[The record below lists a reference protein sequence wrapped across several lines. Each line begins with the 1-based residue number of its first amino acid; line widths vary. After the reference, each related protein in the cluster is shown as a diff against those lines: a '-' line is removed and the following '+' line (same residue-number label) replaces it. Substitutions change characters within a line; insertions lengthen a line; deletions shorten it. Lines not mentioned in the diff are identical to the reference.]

1 MQPSVPLT
9 LRDTMKI
16 LLGILFF
23 PFTVLFV
30 VLMSMTWA
38 TMWAFGVPITVRRS
52 GRVIGEIRW
61 FKYIPLDN
69 KSRF

>member
-9 LRDTMKI
+9 LREIMKI

-23 PFTVLFV
+23 PLTVLFV
-30 VLMSMTWA
+30 VLMSMTWSI
-38 TMWAFGVPITVRRS
+38 MWAFGVPITVRRS

-61 FKYIPLDN
+61 FKYIPFDN

>member
-1 MQPSVPLT
+1 
-9 LRDTMKI
+9 MKKIILGII
-16 LLGILFF
+16 LL
-23 PFTVLFV
+23 PFTVLFLI
-30 VLMSMTWA
+30 LMSVTW
-38 TMWAFGVPITVRRS
+38 TIMWGFGVPITVRRS